1 MGYENDLMMKLEERG
16 YGTSTKKVC
25 SCCIRDEYLKK
36 LIKLNG
42 KVGECDYCKGQN
54 RKKLKPERSSQLKN

>member
-1 MGYENDLMMKLEERG
+1 MEHQL
-16 YGTSTKKVC
+16 KKVC

-54 RKKLKPERSSQLKN
+54 GKKLKPERSSQLKN